1 MGLQFPLSFGR
12 HHNSKTWH
20 SSDTQVLVWPAT
32 AWLVLEAGLPL
43 WLSTG
48 MAPSSAEME
57 STSSTASA
65 RRRGLLRLS
74 PRPGTDGGDTV
85 EPQLLA
91 VLLSSDRTLLLQTT
105 PLNRRAPPGD
115 STGAWSRGML
125 TLRLTL
131 TMAMVEPTLDTA
143 MAVWAMAMAVWAMD
157 MAAMARGLPTL
168 RPTLT
173 MATVALTP
181 DTATVVWAT
190 AIAVWA
196 TAMAAMARGLP
207 TLRPML
213 TMATVA
219 LTPDTATAVWATAME
234 VSATDMAAMARDLP
248 TLRPTLT
255 TAMVALTLDTATG
268 VWATAMVVSATDMAS
283 VPLTPM
289 PTTAMAVTADTDLD
303 TPLATVMVDT
313 ATSDKSAKGWC
324 RELQPMK
331 ICSISKLEIG
341 NKSCSLE
348 IRYFLMCIF
357 MDKKQNV
364 IKNEK

>member
-32 AWLVLEAGLPL
+32 AWPVLEAGLPL

-48 MAPSSAEME
+48 MAPSSAETE

-131 TMAMVEPTLDTA
+131 TMAM
-143 MAVWAMAMAVWAMD
+143 AVLAMD
-157 MAAMARGLPTL
+157 MAVMARDLPTL
-168 RPTLT
+168 RRTLT
-173 MATVALTP
+173 MATVAP
-181 DTATVVWAT
+181 
-190 AIAVWA
+190 
-196 TAMAAMARGLP
+196 
-207 TLRPML
+207 
-213 TMATVA
+213 
-219 LTPDTATAVWATAME
+219 TPDTATAVWATAME
-234 VSATDMAAMARDLP
+234 VSATDMAAMARDLL
-248 TLRPTLT
+248 TLRLILT
-255 TAMVALTLDTATG
+255 RL
-268 VWATAMVVSATDMAS
+268 
-283 VPLTPM
+283 
-289 PTTAMAVTADTDLD
+289 
-303 TPLATVMVDT
+303 
-313 ATSDKSAKGWC
+313 
-324 RELQPMK
+324 
-331 ICSISKLEIG
+331 
-341 NKSCSLE
+341 
-348 IRYFLMCIF
+348 
-357 MDKKQNV
+357 
-364 IKNEK
+364 